1 MVSTIA
7 VKTAAIGALSAVAQ
21 IAKKLATMQK
31 NDSVVQ
37 FTSALRVE
45 PVTMID
51 KRLEHVDYLTDIL
64 QTLLSMFCGYYLQAV
79 ACMTNVGQINVLKM
93 LDVLNPTRDPAL
105 AATSVVD
112 AINGTVKPSMLSMES
127 YAGAALPRPDAVS
140 LESAAGKAFTAG
152 RFMRDAEAPL
162 RGKDLQGSV
171 KASLDPLDKGIKAAQ
186 EATNLA
192 VGKILEVNIESEG
205 SKGRF
210 PVAVR
215 LATSIVDTDVLI
227 HILGSSGHDNS
238 FSERRHRWK
247 AGDLQFWRDLVFCQD
262 MIDEQRKLLRKDKSG
277 VMAELNRRRSMN
289 AAAALSSGTPS
300 IGSASALVVIDR
312 ETALELE
319 RANLGQFSDIKFRNK
334 IFNDSLTMLMV
345 VVDRDREVVTIYTRD
360 IQLPSR
366 HSVREL
372 KGSNKGGGVD
382 VGEILKAY
390 RLGQSPVF

>member
-7 VKTAAIGALSAVAQ
+7 VKTAAVGALSAVASLV
-21 IAKKLATMQK
+21 KKLATMQK

-51 KRLEHVDYLTDIL
+51 KRLEQVDYLPDIL
-64 QTLLSMFCGYYLQAV
+64 QTLLSTFCGYYLQAV

-93 LDVLNPTRDPAL
+93 LDTLNPRRDPGL
-105 AATSVVD
+105 AASSVVD

-127 YAGAALPRPDAVS
+127 YSGYALPRPDQVS
-140 LESAAGKAFTAG
+140 MESALGKAVNAH
-152 RFMRDAEAPL
+152 RAMRDSDVLTKERDMA
-162 RGKDLQGSV
+162 GSV
-171 KASLDPLDKGIKAAQ
+171 KGNLSGLDKGIKAAS
-186 EATNLA
+186 ESANLA
-192 VGKILEVNIESEG
+192 VGKILDVNIESNG
-205 SKGRF
+205 NHGRF

-215 LATSIVDTDVLI
+215 LATTIVDSDVLV
-227 HILGSSGHDNS
+227 HILGASGHDNS

-262 MIDEQRKLLRKDKSG
+262 LIEEQRKLLMKDKSG
-277 VMAELNRRRSMN
+277 VMAELNRRRTLNS
-289 AAAALSSGTPS
+289 AAAVTSGTPS
-300 IGSASALVVIDR
+300 IGSASSLVVLDR
-312 ETALELE
+312 ETAQQLE
-319 RANLGQFSDIKFRNK
+319 RTNLGRLSDLNFRNK

-372 KGSNKGGGVD
+372 KSSNKGGGPD

-390 RLGQSPVF
+390 RLGQTPVY

>member
-1 MVSTIA
+1 MVSSIA
-7 VKTAAIGALSAVAQ
+7 VKTAAIGALSVVAQ
-21 IAKKLATMQK
+21 IVKKLATIQK

-51 KRLEHVDYLTDIL
+51 KRLEHVDYLTDVL

-93 LDVLNPTRDPAL
+93 LDTLNPTRDGSMAVG
-105 AATSVVD
+105 SVVD
-112 AINGTVKPSMLSMES
+112 ALNGTVQPGMLSMES
-127 YAGAALPRPDAVS
+127 YQGAALPRPS
-140 LESAAGKAFTAG
+140 MESALSNAVMAK
-152 RFMRDAEAPL
+152 RFSRDAEAFT
-162 RGKDLQGSV
+162 RAKDMQGSLNGKV
-171 KASLDPLDKGIKAAQ
+171 DPMDKAIKVAS

-192 VGKILEVNIESEG
+192 VGKILEVNIESNG

-215 LATSIVDTDVLI
+215 LATSVVDTDVLI

-247 AGDLQFWRDLVFCQD
+247 AGDLQFWRDIVFCQD
-262 MIDEQRKLLRKDKSG
+262 LIDEQRKLLLKDKSG

-289 AAAALSSGTPS
+289 AAAAISTGTPS
-300 IGSASALVVIDR
+300 IGSASALVVLDR
-312 ETALELE
+312 ESAIELE
-319 RANLGQFSDIKFRNK
+319 RRNLGSFNDIKFRNK
-334 IFNDSLTMLMV
+334 IFHASMTMLMV

-360 IQLPSR
+360 IQLPTR

-372 KGSNKGGGVD
+372 KSSNKGGGTD

>member
-1 MVSTIA
+1 MVSPIA

-21 IAKKLATMQK
+21 IAKKLSSMQK

-51 KRLEHVDYLTDIL
+51 KRLEHVDYMTDVL

-93 LDVLNPTRDPAL
+93 LDALNPTRDPSL
-105 AATSVVD
+105 AAASVVD
-112 AINGTVKPSMLSMES
+112 AINGSVKPSMLSMES
-127 YAGAALPRPDAVS
+127 YAGAALPRPS
-140 LESAAGKAFTAG
+140 LESIKIPAGTKAA
-152 RFMRDAEAPL
+152 L
-162 RGKDLQGSV
+162 LLKDPDSAARRKDMHGSV
-171 KASLDPLDKGIKAAQ
+171 SGKVDPLDKAFKAAH

-192 VGKILEVNIESEG
+192 VGKILEVNIESNG
-205 SKGRF
+205 AKGRF
-210 PVAVR
+210 PIAVR

-262 MIDEQRKLLRKDKSG
+262 LIDEQRKLLLKDKSG

-289 AAAALSSGTPS
+289 SAAALASGTPS
-300 IGSASALVVIDR
+300 VGSASAMVVIDR
-312 ETALELE
+312 ETAIELE
-319 RANLGQFSDIKFRNK
+319 RANLGQLSDATFRSK

-345 VVDRDREVVTIYTRD
+345 VVDRDREVVTIYTRG

-372 KGSNKGGGVD
+372 KSSNKGGGPD

-390 RLGQSPVF
+390 RLGQSPVY